1 MEKRFKIIV
10 TGLVQGVGYRY
21 FCYRKAKE
29 YSLNGFA
36 ENLVNGNVLIEV
48 EGNADSIKSYMQEL
62 KVGPY
67 GAYVKS
73 VHTEELP
80 VINDSKGFRIN

>member
-48 EGNADSIKSYMQEL
+48 EGNAESLESFTQDIKI
-62 KVGPY
+62 GPY

-73 VHTEELP
+73 VYTEELP
-80 VINDSKGFRIN
+80 LNNDYSGFRIN